1 MSSEVQNTGISG
13 NTKRTHVLHLKK
25 KRIACVRPYDVS
37 TTKHVTPSPPPWD
50 LITVGVK
57 HMVTNIQWQKE
68 AQSTCTNI
76 DHWHSLSQPHIPPLR
91 SKTSPV
97 LDSVYTFP
105 HSRSKGHARTVKVNG
120 EGHCV
125 QKVKDNQRLA
135 ERVYLFAGGKLK
147 RWLEADFLLPTF
159 CFRLSSGAFRISPR
173 WGRQFSEGAVNTR
186 FCQIFPKTAWNWKN
200 LDPQGGCA
208 SLAPPLRSANA
219 EEFFCVELS
228 HVEVVRLNTPAK
240 QSDDLRTSSCG

>member
-1 MSSEVQNTGISG
+1 MA
-13 NTKRTHVLHLKK
+13 KDWCPPLKK

-37 TTKHVTPSPPPWD
+37 TTKHVPTPHPRWD

-68 AQSTCTNI
+68 AQSTCANI

-97 LDSVYTFP
+97 LDSVYAFP
-105 HSRSKGHARTVKVNG
+105 HSQSKGHARTVKVNG

-135 ERVYLFAGGKLK
+135 ERVYLFARGRIKHLH
-147 RWLEADFLLPTF
+147 EEFLLPTF
-159 CFRLSSGAFRISPR
+159 CFRLRN
-173 WGRQFSEGAVNTR
+173 FS
-186 FCQIFPKTAWNWKN
+186 AWNW
-200 LDPQGGCA
+200 
-208 SLAPPLRSANA
+208 
-219 EEFFCVELS
+219 V
-228 HVEVVRLNTPAK
+228 T
-240 QSDDLRTSSCG
+240 